1 VIIELAC
8 RVIDRRAP
16 MTGHPPNAPAPRV
29 EEIARSLAVARREA
43 AFTAIMTG
51 LTEPFMTPFAL
62 ALGATRFQVG
72 LLSSVRHLVLSLI
85 QLWSADAVGWLNSRK
100 RLVLW
105 TATIQLLLWL
115 PLAFV
120 GPLLGSHAVAGLIVL
135 YTAAAASGA
144 LGGPAWGSL
153 MAEYLPPH
161 ERGRFFG
168 HRARV
173 IGLWTTVAGLAAG
186 GLLELSAAQPTIGF
200 GLLCLA
206 AAVSRLY
213 SLRQLAHFH
222 EEPWK
227 ESPHVRFSF
236 WQFVRQVHRSNV
248 ARFAICIGALN
259 FATHLAA
266 PFFAVYML
274 QELHYGYL
282 LYTSVHLASSIT
294 GFVTGPGWGRLGDRV
309 GNYAVLRTTV
319 IGVSVLPLLWT
330 VSGDPGWIAFLNV
343 AGALLWGGLNLAA
356 TNFLYDAVSPPK
368 RHTCLAYFNVINGT
382 CVALGAFVGGWAI
395 SVLPPIG
402 GSVFLTIFVTSTLT
416 RFAPAIAFRRLVHEV
431 RPLPPRGMR
440 AVVLDLVSRRRH
452 LARFVPSHA
461 DAPDSAASSH

>member
-1 VIIELAC
+1 MTEKSPH
-8 RVIDRRAP
+8 AP
-16 MTGHPPNAPAPRV
+16 EARV
-29 EEIARSLAVARREA
+29 EDIARSLAVARREA
-43 AFTAIMTG
+43 ALAAVMSG

-100 RLVLW
+100 SVVLW
-105 TATIQLLLWL
+105 TAAVQAILWL

-120 GPLLGSHAVAGLIVL
+120 GPLLGSQAVAGLIVL
-135 YTAAAASGA
+135 YTAATASGA
-144 LGGPAWGSL
+144 LGAPAWGSL
-153 MAEYLPPH
+153 MAEYLPAH

-168 HRARV
+168 HRARI
-173 IGLWTTVAGLAAG
+173 IGLWVTLASLAAG
-186 GLLELSAAQPTIGF
+186 GLLELSAKRPIVGF

-206 AAVSRLY
+206 AAISRLY
-213 SLRQLAHFH
+213 SLRLLVHFH

-236 WQFVRQVHRSNV
+236 WQFVRQVQRSNV
-248 ARFAICIGALN
+248 ARFSVCIGALS

-274 QELHYGYL
+274 QELHYGYF
-282 LYTSVHLASSIT
+282 LYTSVQLAASIT
-294 GFVTGPGWGRLGDRV
+294 GFLTSPGWGRIGDRL
-309 GNYAVLRTTV
+309 GNYAVLRCTIV
-319 IGVSVLPLLWT
+319 GVSVMPFLWT
-330 VSGDPGWIAFLNV
+330 LSAHPAWIAFLSA
-343 AGALLWGGLNLAA
+343 AGALLWGGLNLAV

-402 GSVFLTIFVTSTLT
+402 GSVFTTIFVTSTVL
-416 RFAPAIAFRRLVHEV
+416 RIAPAIAFRRLVREV
-431 RPLPPRGMR
+431 RPVPPMGLR
-440 AVVLDLVSRRRH
+440 AVVLDLVGRGRRLGH
-452 LARFVPSHA
+452 LAASRA
-461 DAPDSAASSH
+461 GAPTVTSSS

>member
-1 VIIELAC
+1 MTEHSSS
-8 RVIDRRAP
+8 AP
-16 MTGHPPNAPAPRV
+16 EARV

-43 AFTAIMTG
+43 ALGAVMMG

-72 LLSSVRHLVLSLI
+72 LLSSVRHLVLALI

-105 TATIQLLLWL
+105 TAGAQAALWL

-120 GPLLGSHAVAGLIVL
+120 GPLLGTQAVAGLIVL
-135 YTAAAASGA
+135 YTAVTASGA
-144 LGGPAWGSL
+144 LGAPAWGSL
-153 MAEYLPPH
+153 MAEYLPAH

-168 HRARV
+168 RRAQIV
-173 IGLWTTVAGLAAG
+173 GLWMTVAGLAAG
-186 GLLELSAAQPTIGF
+186 GFLELTGERPLIGF

-206 AAVSRLY
+206 AGVSRLY
-213 SLRQLAHFH
+213 SLRMLVHFH

-227 ESPHVRFSF
+227 ESPHLRFSF
-236 WQFVRQVHRSNV
+236 WQFVRQVQRSNV
-248 ARFAICIGALN
+248 ARFSICIGALS

-274 QELHYGYL
+274 QELHYGYF
-282 LYTSVHLASSIT
+282 LYTSVQLAASIT
-294 GFVTGPGWGRLGDRV
+294 GFLTSPGWGRIGDRL
-309 GNYAVLRTTV
+309 GNYAVLRCTV
-319 IGVSVLPLLWT
+319 VGVSVMPFLWT
-330 VSGDPGWIAFLNV
+330 LSGHPAWTAFLSA

-382 CVALGAFVGGWAI
+382 CVALGAFAGGWAI
-395 SVLPPIG
+395 SVLPPIN
-402 GSVFLTIFVTSTLT
+402 GSVFTTIFVASTVL
-416 RFAPAIAFRRLVHEV
+416 RIAPAIAFRRLVREV
-431 RPLPPRGMR
+431 RPVPPTGMR
-440 AVVLDLVSRRRH
+440 GVVLDLVGRQRR
-452 LARFVPSHA
+452 LGRFAPPRA
-461 DAPDSAASSH
+461 DAPDSAASSS

>member
-1 VIIELAC
+1 
-8 RVIDRRAP
+8 
-16 MTGHPPNAPAPRV
+16 MTEHSPNAPEARV

-43 AFTAIMTG
+43 ALAAVMTG

-62 ALGATRFQVG
+62 VLGATRFQVG
-72 LLSSVRHLVLSLI
+72 LLSSVRHLALSLI
-85 QLWSADAVGWLNSRK
+85 QLFSADAVGWLNSRK

-105 TATIQLLLWL
+105 TATAQAMLWL

-120 GPLLGSHAVAGLIVL
+120 GPLLGSQAVAGLIVL
-135 YTAAAASGA
+135 YTAATATGA
-144 LGGPAWGSL
+144 LGAPAWGSL
-153 MAEYLPPH
+153 MAEYLPAH

-168 HRARV
+168 HRARI
-173 IGLWTTVAGLAAG
+173 IGLWMTVAGLAAG
-186 GLLELSAAQPTIGF
+186 GLLELTAERPIIGF

-206 AAVSRLY
+206 AGVSRLY
-213 SLRQLAHFH
+213 SLRQLVHFH

-227 ESPHVRFSF
+227 ESPHLRFSF
-236 WQFVRQVHRSNV
+236 WQFVRQVQRSNV
-248 ARFAICIGALN
+248 ARFSICIGALS

-274 QELHYGYL
+274 QELHYGYF
-282 LYTSVHLASSIT
+282 LYTSVQLAASIT
-294 GFVTGPGWGRLGDRV
+294 GFLTSPGWGRVGDRL
-309 GNYAVLRTTV
+309 GNYAVLRCTV
-319 IGVSVLPLLWT
+319 LGVSVMPFLWT
-330 VSGDPGWIAFLNV
+330 LSGHPAWTAFLSA

-402 GSVFLTIFVTSTLT
+402 GSVFTTIFVTSTVL
-416 RFAPAIAFRRLVHEV
+416 RFAPAIAFRRLVREV
-431 RPLPPRGMR
+431 RPVPRTGSR
-440 AVVLDLVSRRRH
+440 GVLLDLVGGERRLGR
-452 LARFVPSHA
+452 LAALRAS
-461 DAPDSAASSH
+461 DSVTSSS